1 MVAIAVVRI
10 AIAATRVRYI
20 TGGDSNSRLQHT
32 VNHLHVAYFV
42 LIAVVECV
50 GAYYLLTTFAK
61 AKKNSLKRAI
71 KTGLF
76 QYLMRST
83 EVRLALLAIVGTMR
97 AVTYSFQ
104 ASAQSATSVSG
115 QIDRF
120 CYTMECLFPMILY
133 IDMLASRVVQTKHSY
148 SLSGPSWQRRRSSNN
163 TRQCTTIRNEDVA
176 FPALTYS
183 PTRAKRT
190 VEVQSGR
197 ANSWYGWS
205 CSEERIVHG
214 ESSGMAA
221 SDVDMD
227 TIELR
232 RVGTKKT
239 VKSEVEASESRI
251 ESVSRS
257 P

>member
-1 MVAIAVVRI
+1 MALFWVLMVAIAVVRI

-20 TGGDSNSRLQHT
+20 MGGDSNSRLQHT

-120 CYTMECLFPMILY
+120 CYTMECLFPMIL
-133 IDMLASRVVQTKHSY
+133 
-148 SLSGPSWQRRRSSNN
+148 
-163 TRQCTTIRNEDVA
+163 
-176 FPALTYS
+176 
-183 PTRAKRT
+183 
-190 VEVQSGR
+190 
-197 ANSWYGWS
+197 
-205 CSEERIVHG
+205 
-214 ESSGMAA
+214 
-221 SDVDMD
+221 
-227 TIELR
+227 
-232 RVGTKKT
+232 
-239 VKSEVEASESRI
+239 
-251 ESVSRS
+251 
-257 P
+257 